1 MQSNLKNV
9 EVIESEAPVIAEQET
24 QQIAIFDASK
34 INLNQLGLN
43 EKDLPAVEALVKEF
57 KSVDNLSVAE
67 YGKDISSKTNS
78 CTTELLELVKN
89 KDLDET
95 GAKLN
100 QVITVAQGI
109 NSNNLVGSSGLA
121 KLPIIGGLFKSVT
134 RARQNFAMKFNSTNE
149 QINSLVGEIET
160 NQNGLK
166 ERINLLDNMFENV
179 TDEYHSLG
187 IHIAAGQIKL
197 NELKDQINITTELAK
212 TDQSAVQKA
221 YDLNHIYN
229 NLEKRLHDLYTLQQS
244 AQQTLPMIRI
254 IQANNL
260 MLIDKFYA
268 IKNIT
273 IPAWKNQISLAISLE
288 EQKNSVELATTIDNA
303 TNELLRRNADLLHTN
318 SVQTAKANQRSVIDV
333 ETLEHVQSKLIQT
346 VNDVIAIQKQGVA
359 NRDNATKKLQ
369 QLQDTYKKTV
379 SADNMRLI
387 SKK

>member
-9 EVIESEAPVIAEQET
+9 EVIETVDQET

-78 CTTELLELVKN
+78 CTTELLDLVKN

-109 NSNNLVGSSGLA
+109 NSNNLVGGSGLA

-318 SVQTAKANQRSVIDV
+318 SVQTAKANQRSIIDAS
-333 ETLEHVQSKLIQT
+333 TLEHVQSKLIQT
-346 VNDVIAIQKQGVA
+346 VNDVIAIQKQGVQE
-359 NRDNATKKLQ
+359 RDIATKKLMA
-369 QLQDTYKKTV
+369 LQETYKKTLTT
-379 SADNMRLI
+379 DNLRLTT
-387 SKK
+387 KTKF

>member
-9 EVIESEAPVIAEQET
+9 EVIEAEAQVIAEQET

-187 IHIAAGQIKL
+187 IHIAAGQVKL